1 MSWIAGLNA
10 ILHRLTKADYLLFIK
25 LRQFTAFQSC
35 FFIWIIRRVPSN
47 RSYFLFC
54 SPVYLFDSFLLID
67 LYEKHRSSLI
77 SSIARLTGCRDTA
90 ADLAQEAY
98 IRLLVHDNAVGIS
111 HPEAYLFRIGRNLA
125 IDRQRSPFSKAEP
138 LPLDEELLCP
148 LLQPDELA
156 CLRQQCE
163 ILLDA
168 IFSMPEPCRDVFLL
182 RKLDELS
189 YNEIA
194 ARLGISEKTVQ
205 RRLVQSILHC
215 NRYMGHSFL

>member
-1 MSWIAGLNA
+1 M
-10 ILHRLTKADYLLFIK
+10 
-25 LRQFTAFQSC
+25 RQYAAFQSR
-35 FFIWIIRRVPSN
+35 FFIWIIRRAPSN
-47 RSYFLFC
+47 RSYFLFS
-54 SPVYLFDSFLLID
+54 SPVYLFDSFFLIG
-67 LYEKHRSSLI
+67 LYEKHRPSLI
-77 SSIARLTGCRDTA
+77 SSIARLTGCRETA
-90 ADLAQEAY
+90 VDLAQEAY
-98 IRLLVHDNAVGIS
+98 IRLLVHGNAAGIS

-125 IDRQRSPFSKAEP
+125 IDHQRNPFSKNEP

-194 ARLGISEKTVQ
+194 VRLGISEKTVQ
-205 RRLVQSILHC
+205 RRLVQSMLHM
-215 NRYMGHSFL
+215 NRYLSFSFP

>member
-1 MSWIAGLNA
+1 M
-10 ILHRLTKADYLLFIK
+10 
-25 LRQFTAFQSC
+25 
-35 FFIWIIRRVPSN
+35 
-47 RSYFLFC
+47 
-54 SPVYLFDSFLLID
+54 YLFDSSFLID

-77 SSIARLTGCRDTA
+77 SSIARLTNCRETA

-98 IRLLVHDNAVGIS
+98 IRLLLHGSETGIS

-125 IDRQRSPFSKAEP
+125 IDYQRSPLSKTEL

-163 ILLDA
+163 MLLDA

-189 YNEIA
+189 YNQIA
-194 ARLGISEKTVQ
+194 ARLAISEKTVQ
-205 RRLVQSILHC
+205 RRLVQSMLHIH
-215 NRYMGHSFL
+215 RYVSNSFR

>member
-1 MSWIAGLNA
+1 
-10 ILHRLTKADYLLFIK
+10 
-25 LRQFTAFQSC
+25 
-35 FFIWIIRRVPSN
+35 
-47 RSYFLFC
+47 
-54 SPVYLFDSFLLID
+54 VYLFDSFFLID

-77 SSIARLTGCRDTA
+77 SSIARLTGCRETA

-98 IRLLVHDNAVGIS
+98 IRLLVHGHEADIS

-125 IDRQRSPFSKAEP
+125 IDYQRSPFSKTEL

-148 LLQPDELA
+148 SLPPDELA

-163 ILLDA
+163 ILLDV
-168 IFSMPEPCRDVFLL
+168 IFSMTAPCRDVFLL

-194 ARLGISEKTVQ
+194 VRLAISEKTVQ
-205 RRLVQSILHC
+205 RRLVQSMLHI
-215 NRYMGHSFL
+215 NRYISYPFP